1 MVVEAEL
8 FEIRINEVEAE
19 QLIILVEKGGD
30 RRLPIVIGL
39 CEANAIQIHV
49 HGVLPPRPLTH
60 DLLSNTIASLGGVI
74 ERIVVSDLREGTY
87 YAELI
92 VRQNGEEV
100 AIDARPSDAVALAVR
115 AGCPI
120 FIEEAVL
127 DKSQV
132 EGL

>member
-39 CEANAIQIHV
+39 CEANAIQIHI
-49 HGVLPPRPLTH
+49 HGINPPRPLTH
-60 DLLSNTIASLGGVI
+60 DLLNNTIPSLGGVI

-87 YAELI
+87 YAEVV
-92 VRQNGEEV
+92 VRLNEEEIT
-100 AIDARPSDAVALAVR
+100 IDARPSDAVALAVR

-120 FIEEAVL
+120 YIEEAVL
-127 DKSQV
+127 DRSQG